1 MDAWSGQLL
10 QTLAGGS
17 KTFPRRS
24 YYYSYMGDQIMTQV
38 LIEVDIKD
46 LNLLKTELSSALEH
60 VQFIESKRLDGILI
74 LQIFAALNT
83 VTIPL
88 LGKII
93 IERIRANKNVVVKAK
108 GVTISGL
115 NADDVVKVLTQ
126 LSGND

>member
-1 MDAWSGQLL
+1 
-10 QTLAGGS
+10 
-17 KTFPRRS
+17 
-24 YYYSYMGDQIMTQV
+24 MTQV

-46 LNLLKTELSSALEH
+46 SNLLKTELSSALEH

-74 LQIFAALNT
+74 LQILAALNT

-115 NADDVVKVLTQ
+115 NADDVVKVLNQ